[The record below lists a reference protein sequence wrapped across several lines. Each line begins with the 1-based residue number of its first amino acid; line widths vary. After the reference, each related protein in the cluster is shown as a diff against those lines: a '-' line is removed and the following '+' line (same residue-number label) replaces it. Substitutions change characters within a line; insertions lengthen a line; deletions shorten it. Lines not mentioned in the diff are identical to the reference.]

1 MERVA
6 HWQGLDGARRVLRPR
21 PARLAAVHR
30 ALQGAVRAVAAA
42 GDATARS
49 NSVGG
54 AKATPAIEPATRLP
68 GSPLPCEGPA
78 NRRPALAELDIS
90 HHRSAHEPTGP
101 RVEVEAGSR
110 IGHLGHLDLACDGG
124 GSAGYWAASG
134 VQQMEGGDE
143 RGCLDPKGMGRATA
157 MPRTPLAGLPSTQEA
172 GTPQS
177 GNQPDSLPPAGDVTA
192 KSADIFIVD
201 GASSRRTLA
210 REARLN
216 AFRGRFSQS
225 ELRRLSNGGLHCT
238 RRATPSLSHHGCRL
252 SHAKVEKQLSRTQRL
267 GSLQPPQDVPCCS
280 AALLA
285 VNAWQFKK

>member
-1 MERVA
+1 MGRLQRDQQRLRVVLLAPLTLLSRAAERA
-6 HWQGLDGARRVLRPR
+6 AQGLDDARTVLLPR
-21 PARLAAVHR
+21 PARLAAVHK
-30 ALQGAVRAVAAA
+30 ALQGAVQAVVVA
-42 GDATARS
+42 GDATTRS

-143 RGCLDPKGMGRATA
+143 RGCLDPKGIGRATA
-157 MPRTPLAGLPSTQEA
+157 MPRTPLAGLPSTQEPA
-172 GTPQS
+172 TPQS
-177 GNQPDSLPPAGDVTA
+177 GNQPDSLPPAGEVSA
-192 KSADIFIVD
+192 KSADILIVD
-201 GASSRRTLA
+201 GASSRRTVS

-225 ELRRLSNGGLHCT
+225 ERRRLSNGGLHCK
-238 RRATPSLSHHGCRL
+238 RKC
-252 SHAKVEKQLSRTQRL
+252 HALPLAPQL
-267 GSLQPPQDVPCCS
+267 PAIPCKGRE
-280 AALLA
+280 AAE
-285 VNAWQFKK
+285 